1 MIIAILII
9 LGKRFTIDAQRR
21 ATDARTTSVSKVPL
35 GLLLLL
41 QKNLPLGLLLLLLK
55 MFPSVLI
62 ALSSD

>member
-41 QKNLPLGLLLLLLK
+41 LK
-55 MFPSVLI
+55 MFLSALI